1 MNEKDFDK
9 IMKGILENPPEFP
22 VDPQAKAA
30 MQGLL
35 DAQAKSSATLPWLR
49 YVAALLLIP
58 LFTYGWSLHR
68 KLNYSYDKIATLEQ
82 QISKLDQST
91 RDTIIQK
98 EIVYQRDT
106 VIKVITQAVAN
117 PAKIAQ
123 RAVTLPSFSTFSTT
137 DQKDQIFQEALSVQP
152 NELLKGLQDIRE
164 KTKLNEK
171 QDWAKTAL
179 TSLDNRPLGTVYAPE
194 IIDPLLDMDFMMFPA
209 QQQKNN
215 WHFRPVAWSVG
226 PIIGLG
232 HHDLEIGQ
240 QDLGLSLGLRGFVHF
255 GNRLSLS
262 LGAQVLSLH
271 ALIED
276 EGKTNNFP
284 YLSPTDPSDNFEH
297 LDIELTAFQFPVGFQ
312 YLFTQHKKFNP
323 FIGGGLVVNKGHS
336 VQYEYKYKTANQGEY
351 YLNLNEEDDI
361 LSANTFFARAGV
373 MIDLHDNWSVQ
384 VEANY
389 NFDRPNEESY
399 QFSSIR
405 TALLYNF

>member
-22 VDPQAKAA
+22 VDPQAKVA
-30 MQGLL
+30 MQGHL
-35 DAQAKSSATLPWLR
+35 DAQAKSSTTRPWLR

-68 KLNYSYDKIATLEQ
+68 KLNYSYDKIATLEE
-82 QISKLDQST
+82 QISQLDQST
-91 RDTIIQK
+91 RDTIIKK

-106 VIKVITQAVAN
+106 VIKVITQAIAN
-117 PAKIAQ
+117 PAMIAEK
-123 RAVTLPSFSTFSTT
+123 AVNLPSFSTFPTT
-137 DQKDQIFQEALSVQP
+137 DQKGQIFQEALSVQP
-152 NELLKGLQDIRE
+152 NDLLRGLQEIR
-164 KTKLNEK
+164 TKLKQEEK

-179 TSLDNRPLGTVYAPE
+179 ASIDNSPFTELSPPE
-194 IIDPLLDMDFMMFPA
+194 EIDPLLNMDFVMYPA

-215 WHFRPVAWSVG
+215 WHFRPIAWSVG
-226 PIIGLG
+226 PVLGLG

-240 QDLGLSLGLRGFVHF
+240 QDLGLSLGLRGFIHF

-284 YLSPTDPSDNFEH
+284 YLSPTNPSDNFEH

-323 FIGGGLVVNKGHS
+323 FIGAGLVVNKGHS
-336 VQYEYKYKTANQGEY
+336 VQYEYKYETATQSEY

-361 LSANTFFARAGV
+361 LSANTFFARAGL

-405 TALLYNF
+405 TALMYNF